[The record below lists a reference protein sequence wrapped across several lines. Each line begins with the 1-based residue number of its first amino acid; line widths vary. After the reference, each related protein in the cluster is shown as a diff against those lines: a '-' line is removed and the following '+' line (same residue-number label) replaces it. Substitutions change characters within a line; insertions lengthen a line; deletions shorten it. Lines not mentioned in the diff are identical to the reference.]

1 VRTISEIDRL
11 IKTNCIFNNQ
21 KYINISDD
29 LIQNIMYYYKMDCYL
44 TNIPL
49 IQRIIWFA
57 AENPVD
63 LSIYASVHSSWA
75 ETVRY
80 HLKLGYDFMMFTP
93 EI

>member
-1 VRTISEIDRL
+1 
-11 IKTNCIFNNQ
+11 
-21 KYINISDD
+21 
-29 LIQNIMYYYKMDCYL
+29 MDCYL